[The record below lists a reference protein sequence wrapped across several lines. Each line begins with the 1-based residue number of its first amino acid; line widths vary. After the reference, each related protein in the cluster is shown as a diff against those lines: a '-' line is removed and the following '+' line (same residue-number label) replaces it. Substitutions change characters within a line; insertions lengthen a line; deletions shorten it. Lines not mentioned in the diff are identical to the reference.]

1 MQYLI
6 FSINVYNIRME
17 LLQEVKENNN
27 MKKEGIFTTK
37 IIIVFVIGVLFGF
50 LGTFIFIKDSTE
62 KSDDTDIKKEKT
74 KEVVGSEDTKS
85 LNNNTIVVNDQNAGI
100 VVDVETVILE
110 NDSWV
115 VIHED
120 NDGVLGNAL
129 GAQLF
134 LQGDSSGKVE
144 LLRGMESGKIYYA
157 VIRQDDGDRAFDLE
171 EDTLV
176 SDKEGNTIQV
186 RFNTL

>member
-1 MQYLI
+1 MK
-6 FSINVYNIRME
+6 

-27 MKKEGIFTTK
+27 MEKKRIFTTK
-37 IIIVFVIGVLFGF
+37 IIIIFVIGVLLGF
-50 LGTFIFIKDSTE
+50 LGTFIFMKDSVE
-62 KSDDTDIKKEKT
+62 KSNDTETKKEKMG
-74 KEVVGSEDTKS
+74 KLENTKS
-85 LNNNTIVVNDQNAGI
+85 LNNNAIVVGDQNAGVI
-100 VVDVETVILE
+100 VDVKNVILK

-134 LQGDSSGKVE
+134 LQGVSSGKVE
-144 LLRGMESGKIYYA
+144 LLRGTEDGKIYYA

-171 EDTLV
+171 KDILV
-176 SDKEGNTIQV
+176 SDKEGNSIQV
-186 RFNTL
+186 RFSVF

>member
-1 MQYLI
+1 MQGLI
-6 FSINVYNIRME
+6 FSINVYNIRMK

-27 MKKEGIFTTK
+27 MEKEGIFTTK
-37 IIIVFVIGVLFGF
+37 TIIVFVVGVLVGF
-50 LGTFIFIKDSTE
+50 LGTFIFMKDSTK
-62 KSDDTDIKKEKT
+62 KSNDTDIKKEET
-74 KEVVGSEDTKS
+74 KETAELEATKS
-85 LNNNTIVVNDQNAGI
+85 LNNNAIVVNDQNVGI
-100 VVDVETVILE
+100 IVDIETVVLE

-134 LQGDSSGKVE
+134 LQGDNSGKVE
-144 LLRGMESGKIYYA
+144 LLRGMESGRVYYA

-176 SDKEGNTIQV
+176 SDKEGNIIQV